1 MVIDYQSITSLLV
14 GLNREIKREREDMLL
29 IYKIKFLKFIIAQR
43 EREREHSEVL
53 KTVLTEKGK

>member
-1 MVIDYQSITSLLV
+1 VVIDYQSITSLLV

-29 IYKIKFLKFIIAQR
+29 IYKIKFLKFIIA